1 MKETLCSI
9 LTLFI
14 FVTLTSLPNSFA
26 QEKNSPE
33 NTVRVIYFLPNDR
46 QPQSDIDAKL
56 DTLMKDSQQ
65 FYADQMESHGFNR
78 KTFRLET
85 DASGEV
91 VIHHVKGKFNNVSYN
106 QSPWSAW
113 EEIGNGFDRS
123 KNIYIMFLDTSI
135 AGHKNWSPHGDTIG
149 ARGGFA
155 VMPASGLFFTVGVAI
170 HELGHAFGLSHDYN
184 EDAKITLSVYTGDPI
199 ARSFCAAEWLDVHPY
214 FNTNQAIFNQNTTVR
229 MLRPLASPPDAI
241 RLRFEVTDPDG
252 LHQAQLHDGFGMIAC
267 QSINGQSHTVEFVT
281 TKLIAGSVTGISLRV
296 VDKSGNY
303 ILHTFL
309 IDVTSALPPPEVVSI
324 PDRKLAAAIRG
335 TLGLAAEN
343 AITQLDMLRLT
354 QLDTAAFWNIKPPIT
369 DITGLEHA
377 KNLEFLF
384 LSYNQIRDITPI
396 TGLKNLTR
404 LGLSSNQIQDIA
416 PLASASLP
424 RLLSLILSSNQIQDI
439 TPLAS
444 ADLPSLSTLRLRNN
458 QIRDISPIT
467 GMTNLAVLY
476 LANNQIR
483 DISPIAKMTHLIALN
498 IADNHIRDITP
509 LTALIK
515 LRELDTE
522 GNPIQDTSP
531 LQQLFPRWPAG
542 QFAISEIMFTAKRR
556 GTDLPQWLELYN
568 NSNTET
574 VIPNGWKIMIES
586 KYPNYQGQL
595 FFGFSGDDSF
605 VVGPKQTLLIATAN
619 ARNSGHFPQHRTRIL
634 DVAPTILS
642 AEGFAVTILTAD
654 GQVVDKVGNLDG
666 NTKTED
672 SASWPLPDSK
682 TENGNRI
689 SIIRKYK
696 NGVPLDG
703 TKSTSWILAD
713 PTRLSSRTYY
723 GHPTDISN
731 PGQRAGGPLSVTLSS
746 VSALHAEA
754 GIVIKWTTE
763 SELNNAGFNILRSE
777 KRNGTF
783 KVVNSQLIQGAGT
796 TSEKHTYTWKDTVAK
811 PNVAYYYRIEDVS
824 HAGIRQQSATVHMR
838 GYVSAS
844 GKLTTRWADLK
855 LQE

>member
-1 MKETLCSI
+1 MKDTLYSI

-46 QPQSDIDAKL
+46 QLQSDIDAKL

-78 KTFRLET
+78 RTFRLET

-91 VIHHVKGKFNNVSYN
+91 VIHHVKGKFNNVYYN
-106 QSPWSAW
+106 QSPGSAW
-113 EEIGNGFDRS
+113 EEIGNGFDTS

-135 AGHKNWSPHGDTIG
+135 AGHKNWNPHGGTIG
-149 ARGGFA
+149 SRGGYA
-155 VMPASGLFFTVGVAI
+155 VMPASGITFNVGVAI

-184 EDAKITLSVYTGDPI
+184 ENAKITLSVYTGDPI

-214 FNTNQAIFNQNTTVR
+214 FNTNQAPFNQNTTVR
-229 MLRPLASPPDAI
+229 MLRPLASPPNAI

-252 LHQAQLHDGFGMIAC
+252 LHQAQLHEGFGMIAC
-267 QSINGQSHTVEFVT
+267 QSIDGQSNTVEFVT

-296 VDKSGNY
+296 VDKYGNH
-303 ILHTFL
+303 IWRTFL
-309 IDVTSALPPPEVVSI
+309 TDVPSALPPPEVVSI

-354 QLDTAAFWNIKPPIT
+354 QLDTGAFWNIKPPIT
-369 DITGLEHA
+369 NITGLEHA

-384 LSYNQIRDITPI
+384 LSYNQIRDIAPI

-404 LGLSSNQIQDIA
+404 LD
-416 PLASASLP
+416 
-424 RLLSLILSSNQIQDI
+424 LLSNQIQDI

-444 ADLPSLSTLRLRNN
+444 ASLPRLLTLVLSSN
-458 QIRDISPIT
+458 QIRDITP
-467 GMTNLAVLY
+467 LASADLPSLVQLY

-483 DISPIAKMTHLIALN
+483 DITPLAKMTHLGGLFLANNQIRDITPLAKMTHLKALN

-531 LQQLFPRWPAG
+531 LQQLFLRWPAG
-542 QFAISEIMFTAKRR
+542 QFAISEIMFTSKRR

-586 KYPNYQGQL
+586 KYPTYQGQL

-619 ARNSGHFPQHRTRIL
+619 ARNSGHFPQHRTPIL
-634 DVAPTILS
+634 DVAPNILS
-642 AEGFAVTILTAD
+642 TEGFAVTILTAD

-672 SASWPLPDSK
+672 SASWSLPGSK

-689 SIIRKYK
+689 SLIRKYK

-713 PTRLSSRTYY
+713 TTLLSPRTYY

-754 GIVIKWTTE
+754 GSVIKWSTE

-777 KRNGTF
+777 KRNGKF
-783 KVVNSQLIQGAGT
+783 KVVNPQLIQGAGT
-796 TSEKHTYTWKDTVAK
+796 TSEKHTYTWKDTAAK

-824 HAGIRQQSATVHMR
+824 HAGVRKQSATVRIR

-855 LQE
+855 RQE